1 MMATTIHIREIRPSH
16 EEAREMDSLGL
27 QAFTDVA
34 THKIMFPGGEATREE
49 ELRWRSQRFRTS
61 LRDPTKRFVVA
72 VEETVLENG
81 TPKNQIVG
89 WARWTAISAVP
100 EPEKSP
106 EEKAKEMEEKMKSWP
121 DAMDKEAYKK
131 ILAGFA
137 ELDQQWLAG
146 DDPTNYWVLDVLAVH
161 PDHQRKG
168 IGSKLTRWG
177 TEEAA
182 KEGKGVGLISRPTA
196 KRLYASLGFQVFGP
210 ERHAGADSQTAMR
223 LEKPTARIG

>member
-1 MMATTIHIREIRPSH
+1 
-16 EEAREMDSLGL
+16 MDSVGL

-137 ELDQQWLAG
+137 KLDQQWLAG
-146 DDPTNYWVLDVLAVH
+146 DDPTNYWGENTFLYPMSRSQADIVQCSTSLPYTPTISGKALD
-161 PDHQRKG
+161 R
-168 IGSKLTRWG
+168 S
-177 TEEAA
+177 
-182 KEGKGVGLISRPTA
+182 
-196 KRLYASLGFQVFGP
+196 
-210 ERHAGADSQTAMR
+210 
-223 LEKPTARIG
+223 